1 MQIVGDLLL
10 VLFGEVEKKT
20 PDAIQLELIYLQY
33 EITLKYKL

>member
-10 VLFGEVEKKT
+10 VLFGEVEKK